1 MAIFIRDNVLGAL
14 TEMTQGPKNND
25 DIHEE
30 IELTPEELEQVA
42 GGLGALERFGSGG
55 KGVIKGDKFRIQRGG
70 KEINVKVSSLY
81 NGAFIPTNDSASSL
95 YNGSVHPDGPSN

>member
-1 MAIFIRDNVLGAL
+1 MASVFENNVFGAL
-14 TEMTQGPKNND
+14 SEMAQEPKNND

-30 IELTPEELEQVA
+30 IELTQEELEQVA

-55 KGVIKGDKFRIQRGG
+55 KGVIKGNKFRIQRGG

>member
-1 MAIFIRDNVLGAL
+1 
-14 TEMTQGPKNND
+14 MTQEPMGND

-30 IELTPEELEQVA
+30 IELTEDELKQVA

-55 KGVIKGDKFRIQRGG
+55 KGVIKGDKFRIKRGG
-70 KEINVKVSSLY
+70 KEINVKVSSMY
-81 NGAFIPTNDSASSL
+81 NGAFIPGESSASSL